1 MEPNDMLM
9 RNGRMAVTIL
19 VLLAGASTAVVV
31 GSGTRATSAAQDS
44 RRSEA
49 RAPRPLPA
57 RIELGKV
64 GVVVI
69 DPQPAFV
76 RLMAGNR
83 DTVIERLE
91 QLYVWSDVLQL
102 PIITTFERPTDRNG
116 TLPERLEKVFPA
128 HGVRFEKNFF
138 DVTREP
144 QIAAHLRSWNVTQ
157 IVVAGAE
164 TDVCVL
170 QSVLGLLAMGFEVFL
185 LEDCIF
191 SNEKNIGPALD
202 RIYGAGAIPSTFKT
216 FYFETVRHVGRHPED
231 DEPKMR
237 ERFTRLRSILRSPY
251 DLAPSPTRDGVK

>member
-1 MEPNDMLM
+1 MTM
-9 RNGRMAVTIL
+9 RNWRRAVAAIL
-19 VLLAGASTAVVV
+19 VGAWVVAAV
-31 GSGTRATSAAQDS
+31 SRGTMDNSAAQETRKS
-44 RRSEA
+44 VVSAA
-49 RAPRPLPA
+49 RPGPA
-57 RIELGKV
+57 RIEIGKV
-64 GVVVI
+64 GVIVI

-76 RLMAGNR
+76 RLMAGEE
-83 DTVIERLE
+83 DAVIERLE

-116 TLPERLEKVFPA
+116 TMPERLEKVFPA

-138 DVTREP
+138 DLTREAE
-144 QIAAHLRSWNVTQ
+144 IAAHIKTWNVTQ

-170 QSVLGLLAMGFEVFL
+170 QSVLGLIAMGFEVFL

-202 RIYGAGAIPSTFKT
+202 RMYGAGAIPSTYKT

-231 DEPKMR
+231 DEPKLR
-237 ERFTRLRSILRSPY
+237 ERFRRLRSVMRSPY
-251 DLAPSPTRDGVK
+251 QFGPSPTRDGVK